1 MLAALGRDGT
11 DRYVLRQIGPANYSR
26 RIDQELRR
34 TRDIGA
40 LRPCATMQEI
50 VTSNHFRFRIG
61 QECVGET
68 QFLALTAIDFR
79 WVDTN
84 RGEMNPA
91 RFKFRKPMLKTPQL
105 GVAQR
110 SPETAIEDQQDSF

>member
-1 MLAALGRDGT
+1 MFSVRLAQRIIPAESIRNSAGRA
-11 DRYVLRQIGPANYSR
+11 ISAP
-26 RIDQELRR
+26 
-34 TRDIGA
+34 